1 MVGYES
7 ISVASPYRIKVVQD
21 IQMECK
27 PNEHGRLFI
36 RGVAD
41 DQDQTN
47 AVLKASAEDRIEV
60 FASQESGEGKMFSGL
75 ISAVQTKHHNGVYVV
90 EVEAVSG
97 TSQLDV
103 QKRRRSF
110 QDSRMTYGELVRN
123 VLKGYA
129 GSDVIQLIGDKEP
142 IGQPIVQYDETDW
155 EFLKRMA
162 SHFET
167 VLFSDISEAKPRLY
181 IGVPSRNS
189 FRLPDDLP
197 YTASKDLLAYQEA
210 MAAGSSPLH
219 STDFFT
225 YEVRTGE
232 RYSIGDGV
240 LFREKPLVISEIK
253 AGMDQGQLMYTYRLS
268 RSEGIRQNRIRN
280 RQLVGVSLN
289 GKVLD
294 VKGQQVK
301 LHLEIDEE
309 QPPAAAYWFPFAPP
323 TGNVMYSMPQKG
335 TTASLYFPNDAG
347 SKAKVIGCV
356 HTNGEDCSKT
366 GNPQNRYFGTE
377 HGSELEMT
385 PTAINIV
392 SGSKEPLKISFDDA
406 AGVTLTSH
414 RKLMMNAGEEISLY
428 TPKRVVF
435 RTTNMILVKK
445 LSKQSGFTLE
455 SEYHVLG
462 SQVKLVGADRTTY
475 SKYDD
480 DIQTYT
486 PPKEEK
492 KGWGLFDTVLAAVAV
507 VVVVALVVAA
517 TVVTGGVAGAILMG
531 AACGAVAA
539 VGATAVGDLAR
550 GELSSGAT
558 YLRSAVTG
566 GIVGAVTGGL
576 FGPIG
581 GASSSL
587 APMTASQLTSAYTGM
602 LATGFASGYT
612 DYVLTESIN
621 GRRPTFSGA
630 LTAGAY
636 GAMFSG
642 ALVLFKPIK
651 NAMQG
656 LFQKGIKPNTA
667 TLNRPTPIEE
677 LEVNNNRKPEVEDG
691 PNRGPRGTGDPLN
704 DYQRL
709 MSKTDAA
716 RNSLP
721 PKYQEVDLTGF
732 KIGNIAYAEVNIPNH
747 FEGEIKSF
755 SKYGNLNKKG
765 EVTSVPG
772 WVSSKK
778 IENRKYHED
787 VLKVNSDNQIDLTNG
802 YLRDKDTEYKIIE
815 EISDKLKDN
824 YNAEGVI
831 HLSTERNVCLSCDN
845 VLKSFSKD
853 YKNITLYIY
862 DSLGNV
868 YKLKNGSV
876 ITE

>member
-356 HTNGEDCSKT
+356 RTNGEDCSKT

>member
-1 MVGYES
+1 
-7 ISVASPYRIKVVQD
+7 
-21 IQMECK
+21 MEWK

-41 DQDQTN
+41 DQDQAN

-60 FASQESGEGKMFSGL
+60 FASQESGEGKIFSGL

-90 EVEAVSG
+90 EVEGVSG

-142 IGQPIVQYDETDW
+142 IGAPIVQYDETDW

-232 RYSIGDGV
+232 RYSIGDEV

-253 AGMDQGQLMYTYRLS
+253 AGMDQGQLVYTYRLS
-268 RSEGIRQNRIRN
+268 RSEGIRQNRIWN

-301 LHLEIDEE
+301 LHLEIDKE

-335 TTASLYFPNDAG
+335 TTASLYFPDDAG
-347 SKAKVIGCV
+347 SKAKVTGCV
-356 HTNGEDCSKT
+356 RTNGEDCSKT

-435 RTTNMILVKK
+435 RTTNMILAKK

-462 SQVKLVGADRTTY
+462 SQVKLVGADRTSY
-475 SKYDD
+475 AKYDD

-486 PPKEEK
+486 PQKEEK

-539 VGATAVGDLAR
+539 VGATAIGDLAR

-566 GIVGAVTGGL
+566 GIVGAVTGGI
-576 FGPIG
+576 FGPLA
-581 GASSSL
+581 GAASTSL
-587 APMTASQLTSAYTGM
+587 APLTTSQLTRGLTTYV
-602 LATGFASGYT
+602 ATNFAAGYT
-612 DYVLTESIN
+612 DYTLFESIN
-621 GRRPTFSGA
+621 GRRPKFTEALASGLLA
-630 LTAGAY
+630 ATVSSVFLAAIKPLRTAV
-636 GAMFSG
+636 F
-642 ALVLFKPIK
+642 
-651 NAMQG
+651 G
-656 LFQKGIKPNTA
+656 LFRKGTKVDP
-667 TLNRPTPIEE
+667 LRLKEQPHVDE
-677 LEVNNNRKPEVEDG
+677 LEINRQPEVEEP
-691 PNRGPRGTGDPLN
+691 PNRGAEDTGNPLKKYSVEDFTEEMAKLPHAKISTEMKGEIIGIPKGQKPDPSVYMSSSEIKRHLSLFDDGAVRIQSKESFEKAIQLYGSNIGDPE
-704 DYQRL
+704 
-709 MSKTDAA
+709 TGTFV
-716 RNSLP
+716 LP
-721 PKYQEVDLTGF
+721 KSVVNKAVEASNGNPRILEDLLGLDPGYLGEHPIILEINNPSNIRIPSGNEAGAWPKYWIPGGYTSGGVPEAVVD
-732 KIGNIAYAEVNIPNH
+732 
-747 FEGEIKSF
+747 
-755 SKYGNLNKKG
+755 
-765 EVTSVPG
+765 
-772 WVSSKK
+772 
-778 IENRKYHED
+778 
-787 VLKVNSDNQIDLTNG
+787 QIQSGG
-802 YLRDKDTEYKIIE
+802 YT
-815 EISDKLKDN
+815 ISD
-824 YNAEGVI
+824 
-831 HLSTERNVCLSCDN
+831 
-845 VLKSFSKD
+845 
-853 YKNITLYIY
+853 
-862 DSLGNV
+862 V
-868 YKLKNGSV
+868 YPKQ
-876 ITE
+876 

>member
-7 ISVASPYRIKVVQD
+7 LRVASPYRIKIVQD
-21 IQMECK
+21 IQMQWK

-36 RGVAD
+36 CGVAD

-47 AVLKASAEDRIEV
+47 AVLKASADDRIEV
-60 FASQESGEGKMFSGL
+60 FASQESGEGKIFSGL

-189 FRLPDDLP
+189 LRLPDDLP
-197 YTASKDLLAYQEA
+197 YTASKDLFAYQEA
-210 MAAGSSPLH
+210 MAAGASPLH
-219 STDFFT
+219 FTDFFT

-232 RYSIGDGV
+232 RYSIGDEV

-253 AGMDQGQLMYTYRLS
+253 AGMDQGQLVYTYRLS
-268 RSEGIRQNRIRN
+268 RSEGIRQNRIWN

-301 LHLEIDEE
+301 LHLEIDEK

-335 TTASLYFPNDAG
+335 TTASLYFPDDAG
-347 SKAKVIGCV
+347 SKAKVTGCV
-356 HTNGEDCSKT
+356 RTNGEDCSKT

-435 RTTNMILVKK
+435 RTTNMILAKK

-486 PPKEEK
+486 PQKQEK

-531 AACGAVAA
+531 AACGAIAA
-539 VGATAVGDLAR
+539 VGATAIGDLAR

-566 GIVGAVTGGL
+566 GIVGAITGGL

-581 GASSSL
+581 GATSSL

-621 GRRPTFSGA
+621 GRRPTLSGA
-630 LTAGAY
+630 LNAGAY

-651 NAMQG
+651 NAVQG

-677 LEVNNNRKPEVEDG
+677 LEVNNNRKPDVEEG
-691 PNRGPRGTGDPLN
+691 PNRVAGGQAN
-704 DYQRL
+704 VVSQ
-709 MSKTDAA
+709 
-716 RNSLP
+716 
-721 PKYQEVDLTGF
+721 V
-732 KIGNIAYAEVNIPNH
+732 
-747 FEGEIKSF
+747 
-755 SKYGNLNKKG
+755 KYG
-765 EVTSVPG
+765 E
-772 WVSSKK
+772 
-778 IENRKYHED
+778 
-787 VLKVNSDNQIDLTNG
+787 SDLS
-802 YLRDKDTEYKIIE
+802 RKIIE
-815 EISDKLKDN
+815 ERIAKGDKSAKNYAIFEYIDNNGNLTSKIANSEGKVVDGKFIEGRHSERVLHEYLQSEGIDPSQVKRIYSERDFCNLKGHNCSKLIFEN
-824 YNAEGVI
+824 YPNAE
-831 HLSTERNVCLSCDN
+831 
-845 VLKSFSKD
+845 KSYTYPFATKEEAVQSRKQMIND
-853 YKNITLYIY
+853 IKEKFKEHFLQQNT
-862 DSLGNV
+862 
-868 YKLKNGSV
+868 KK
-876 ITE
+876 